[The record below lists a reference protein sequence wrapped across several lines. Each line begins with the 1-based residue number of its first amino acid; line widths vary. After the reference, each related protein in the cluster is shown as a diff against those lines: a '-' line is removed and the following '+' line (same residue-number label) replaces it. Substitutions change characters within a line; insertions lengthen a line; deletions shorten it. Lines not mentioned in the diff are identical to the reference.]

1 MMLPLKTVRLRMSS
15 NEQLKLIEQNAK
27 WVKSK
32 IDETVYSL
40 NYETYKAQIDTNE
53 LESKKYEAIS
63 NYNTNLTFDSTSY
76 EKELIAQDTTDLEEK
91 RVRWHESL
99 SKDVY
104 IEEALNVLEDLKT
117 AYPIKKV
124 ASNSTELK
132 TFMSHKSN
140 SLKQLALQKF
150 KKDFWGVFSFYFIV
164 LVGLVSVFAY
174 VFAPDDS
181 QYANQM
187 HLAIHSKRPGFKVTM
202 LTIPSKIKVNQSGFD
217 RLFFG
222 KKNTDTEIPIS
233 AFEIKDTVL
242 IYKEYASDGLEGA
255 EKTIKRS
262 AFPNN
267 SPKDFIQE
275 KSFLFGTDKYGRDL
289 ISRVLVGA
297 RISFFIGF
305 VAVMISL
312 LIGIFMG
319 SIAGYFGGKVD
330 AIIMWIINVTWSIP
344 TLLLVIAITLA
355 LGKGFWQVFIAVG
368 LTMWVEVARVVR
380 GQIIS
385 AKEMQYVTAARALG
399 FNDFRIIT
407 KHILPN
413 IMAPVIV
420 ISAANFAAAILI
432 ESGLSFLGIGAQP
445 PMASWG
451 AMIKDHYNYI
461 ILGKPYLAIIP
472 GLCIMSLVMAFMLI
486 GNALRDALDVKN

>member
-1 MMLPLKTVRLRMSS
+1 
-15 NEQLKLIEQNAK
+15 
-27 WVKSK
+27 
-32 IDETVYSL
+32 
-40 NYETYKAQIDTNE
+40 
-53 LESKKYEAIS
+53 
-63 NYNTNLTFDSTSY
+63 
-76 EKELIAQDTTDLEEK
+76 
-91 RVRWHESL
+91 
-99 SKDVY
+99 
-104 IEEALNVLEDLKT
+104 
-117 AYPIKKV
+117 
-124 ASNSTELK
+124 
-132 TFMSHKSN
+132 MSHKTN

-150 KKDFWGVFSFYFIV
+150 KKKFWGVLSFYFII
-164 LVGLVSVFAY
+164 LVGLVSIFAY

-187 HLAIHSKRPGFKVTM
+187 HLAIHSKPPGFRVKI
-202 LTIPSKIKVNQSGFD
+202 LTISSNLANKQSIID

-222 KKNTDTEIPIS
+222 KKNTNSEIPITEY
-233 AFEIKDTVL
+233 EIKEDVL
-242 IYKEYASDGLEGA
+242 VYKEYASDGLDGA
-255 EKTIKRS
+255 EKELS
-262 AFPNN
+262 LDVFQDN
-267 SPKDFIQE
+267 SPTDFI
-275 KSFLFGTDKYGRDL
+275 KNKTFLLGTDKYGRDL
-289 ISRVLVGA
+289 LSRVLVGA

-305 VAVMISL
+305 VAVLISL
-312 LIGIFMG
+312 IIGVTLG
-319 SIAGYFGGKVD
+319 SIAGYFGGKID
-330 AIIMWIINVTWSIP
+330 ALIMWIINVTWSIP

-385 AKEMQYVTAARALG
+385 VKEMQYVTAARALG
-399 FNDFRIIT
+399 YNDFRIIA

-413 IMAPVIV
+413 IMAPIIV

-486 GNALRDALDVKN
+486 GNALRDAFDVKS

>member
-1 MMLPLKTVRLRMSS
+1 MRS
-15 NEQLKLIEQNAK
+15 Q
-27 WVKSK
+27 
-32 IDETVYSL
+32 SL
-40 NYETYKAQIDTNE
+40 
-53 LESKKYEAIS
+53 
-63 NYNTNLTFDSTSY
+63 
-76 EKELIAQDTTDLEEK
+76 
-91 RVRWHESL
+91 
-99 SKDVY
+99 
-104 IEEALNVLEDLKT
+104 
-117 AYPIKKV
+117 
-124 ASNSTELK
+124 
-132 TFMSHKSN
+132 

-150 KKDFWGVFSFYFIV
+150 KRNFWGVFSFYFIL
-164 LVGLVSVFAY
+164 LVGFISVFAY
-174 VFAPDDS
+174 LLAPDDS

-187 HLAIHSKRPGFKVTM
+187 HLSIHSKKPGFKVEM
-202 LTIPSKIKVNQSGFD
+202 LIIPSQLKVSQKALD
-217 RLFFG
+217 KVFFG
-222 KKNTDTEIPIS
+222 KKNTDTEIPVSDFKI
-233 AFEIKDTVL
+233 EDKTL
-242 IYKEYASDGLEGA
+242 RYTEYASDGIKGA
-255 EKTIKRS
+255 EKTIQI
-262 AFPNN
+262 N
-267 SPKDFIQE
+267 SGDNLRPFV
-275 KSFLFGTDKYGRDL
+275 KSKIFLFGTDKYGRDL
-289 ISRVLVGA
+289 LSRVLVGA

-305 VAVMISL
+305 VAVFISL
-312 LIGIFMG
+312 IIGIFMG
-319 SIAGYFGGKVD
+319 SLAGYFGGKVD
-330 AIIMWIINVTWSIP
+330 AVIMWMINVTWSIP

-380 GQIIS
+380 GQIMS

-399 FNDFRIIT
+399 YNDYRIIT

-486 GNALRDALDVKN
+486 GNALRDALDVKG